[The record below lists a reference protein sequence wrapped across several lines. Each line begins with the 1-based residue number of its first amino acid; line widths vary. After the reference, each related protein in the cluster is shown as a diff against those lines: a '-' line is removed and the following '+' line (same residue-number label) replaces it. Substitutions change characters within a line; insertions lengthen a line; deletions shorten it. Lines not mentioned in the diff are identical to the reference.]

1 MVTLVPP
8 WAHNYTEFWEAI
20 RRRNLWF
27 IQMRY
32 WSFLMLSGILLFS
45 YFVLD
50 VKYTDIQLIA
60 CFIISI
66 AILLYNMILHRIR
79 KYLKCEPG
87 KFNPLYFSLLQMVL
101 DLIALLL
108 LVHFTGGIESPLY
121 MLFVF
126 HMIIGS
132 LILPGF
138 AVYSMAGITYVL
150 LCGMIILEYFGIIP
164 HHHIGGLLGVEL
176 SNNLYFIGS
185 FMLTFGFMILISVY
199 LANGIA
205 RQLYKRERDL
215 VDSIEKI
222 NSAEKE
228 KQKYIMGI
236 VHELKTPLAAV
247 SSYLDLVLQK
257 FLGPIDEEVE
267 KKIIRAKFRT
277 DEGIGMINDVLNVS
291 KLKLYDEFDEE
302 DIDLEDL
309 VCGIIKNRK
318 VTAEA
323 RLMELVFRDER
334 NKKQTIKGDK
344 FLLNLAIS
352 NLIGNSIKYGTDDG
366 TVVITLKDKN
376 GVQIL
381 EVCDDGIGIP
391 KEDLSKIFN
400 DFYRSSN
407 AKIISTDGSGLGL
420 SVVKQVIERHGGTVK
435 VESPSKIGGDLNPG
449 TCFTIYLPLKKIEP
463 EPVI

>member
-1 MVTLVPP
+1 MISLIPS
-8 WAHNYTEFWEAI
+8 WAHNYTEFWDAI

-32 WSFLMLSGILLFS
+32 WAFLMLTGILLFS
-45 YFVLD
+45 YLVL
-50 VKYTDIQLIA
+50 KIEYSSIQLIA
-60 CFIISI
+60 CLIISI
-66 AILLYNMILHRIR
+66 SIFIYNGILHYVRR
-79 KYLKCEPG
+79 YLKCEPG
-87 KFNPLYFSLLQMVL
+87 KFNPLHFSLLQMVL

-108 LVHFTGGIESPLY
+108 LVYFTGGIESPLY

-138 AVYSMAGITYVL
+138 AVYSMAFISYIL
-150 LCGMIILEYFGIIP
+150 LCGMIMLEYFGVIP
-164 HHHIGGLLGVEL
+164 HHHLGGLLGVEL
-176 SNNLYFIGS
+176 SGNLYFVVS
-185 FMLTFGFMILISVY
+185 YMLTFGFTILLSVY

-205 RQLYKRERDL
+205 KQLYKRERDL
-215 VDSIEKI
+215 YDSLIKI
-222 NSAEKE
+222 NAAEKE

-247 SSYLDLVLQK
+247 SSYLDLILQK
-257 FLGPIDEEVE
+257 FLGPINEEVE
-267 KKIIRAKFRT
+267 EKIVRAKFRS

-302 DIDLEDL
+302 DVNLAGL
-309 VCGIIKNRK
+309 VAAIIRNRK

-323 RLMELVFRDER
+323 HLISLTFNDER
-334 NKKQTIKGDK
+334 TKKEKIRGDK

-352 NLIGNSIKYGTDDG
+352 NLVGNSIKYGVDEG
-366 TVVITLKDKN
+366 KIVVTLKNKN
-376 GVQIL
+376 GNQVL

-391 KEDLSKIFN
+391 KEDLAKIFN

-407 AKIISTDGSGLGL
+407 AKKISTDGSGLGL
-420 SVVKQVIERHGGTVK
+420 SVVKQVIERHGGTIK
-435 VESPSKIGGDLNPG
+435 AESPSKIGGISNPG
-449 TCFTIYLPLKKIEP
+449 TCFSIQLPVK
-463 EPVI
+463 

>member
-1 MVTLVPP
+1 
-8 WAHNYTEFWEAI
+8 
-20 RRRNLWF
+20 
-27 IQMRY
+27 
-32 WSFLMLSGILLFS
+32 
-45 YFVLD
+45 
-50 VKYTDIQLIA
+50 
-60 CFIISI
+60 
-66 AILLYNMILHRIR
+66 
-79 KYLKCEPG
+79 
-87 KFNPLYFSLLQMVL
+87 
-101 DLIALLL
+101 
-108 LVHFTGGIESPLY
+108 
-121 MLFVF
+121 
-126 HMIIGS
+126 
-132 LILPGF
+132 
-138 AVYSMAGITYVL
+138 
-150 LCGMIILEYFGIIP
+150 
-164 HHHIGGLLGVEL
+164 
-176 SNNLYFIGS
+176 
-185 FMLTFGFMILISVY
+185 VY

-291 KLKLYDEFDEE
+291 KLKLYDEFDED
-302 DIDLEDL
+302 DIDLEEL
-309 VCGIIKNRK
+309 VRGIIKNRK
-318 VTAEA
+318 VTADA
-323 RLMELVFRDER
+323 RLMEMVFRDER

-376 GVQIL
+376 DEQIL

-400 DFYRSSN
+400 DFYRSAN
-407 AKIISTDGSGLGL
+407 AKMISTDGSGLGL

-435 VESPSKIGGDLNPG
+435 VESPSKIGGDINPG
-449 TCFTIYLPLKKIEP
+449 TCFTIYLPLKND
-463 EPVI
+463 

>member
-1 MVTLVPP
+1 MISLIPS
-8 WAHNYTEFWEAI
+8 WAHNYTEFWKAI

-32 WSFLMLSGILLFS
+32 WAFLMLTGILLFS
-45 YFVLD
+45 YLVL
-50 VKYTDIQLIA
+50 KIEYSSIQLYA

-66 AILLYNMILHRIR
+66 SIFIYNGILHYVRR
-79 KYLKCEPG
+79 YLKCEPD
-87 KFNPLYFSLLQMVL
+87 KFNPLHFSLLQIVL

-108 LVHFTGGIESPLY
+108 LVYFTGGIESPLY

-138 AVYSMAGITYVL
+138 AVYFMAFISYIL
-150 LCGMIILEYFGIIP
+150 LCGMIMLEYFGVIP
-164 HHHIGGLLGVEL
+164 HHHLGGLLGVEL
-176 SNNLYFIGS
+176 SNNLNFIGL

-205 RQLYKRERDL
+205 KQLYERERDL
-215 VDSIEKI
+215 YDSLIKI
-222 NSAEKE
+222 NAAEKE

-247 SSYLDLVLQK
+247 SSYLDLILQK
-257 FLGPIDEEVE
+257 FLGPISEEVE
-267 KKIIRAKFRT
+267 EKIIRAKYRS

-302 DIDLEDL
+302 DVNLAGL
-309 VCGIIKNRK
+309 VAAILRNRK

-323 RLMELVFRDER
+323 HLISLTFNDER
-334 NKKQTIKGDK
+334 TKKEKIRGDK

-352 NLIGNSIKYGTDDG
+352 NLVGNSIKYGVDEG
-366 TVVITLKDKN
+366 NVVVTLKNKN
-376 GVQIL
+376 GNQVL

-391 KEDLSKIFN
+391 KEDLTKIFN

-407 AKIISTDGSGLGL
+407 AKKVSTDGSGLGL
-420 SVVKQVIERHGGTVK
+420 SVVKQVIERHGGTIK
-435 VESPSKIGGDLNPG
+435 AESPSKIGGMSNPG
-449 TCFTIYLPLKKIEP
+449 TCFTIQLPVK
-463 EPVI
+463 